1 MVCQLPHAQPAV
13 YGKSG
18 HKALYLGDYDRQTYD
33 CMFQGSDRQPTSL
46 FLVDAARGRQVVTA
60 RDFEKLAGESTLLA
74 ACTRTGTDRHLMRAG
89 HDSDTLIRLSA

>member
-1 MVCQLPHAQPAV
+1 MPHALPAV

-18 HKALYLGDYDRQTYD
+18 HRALYLGDFERQTYD
-33 CMFQGSDRQPTSL
+33 FLLQDSDRHATSL

-74 ACTRTGTDRHLMRAG
+74 ARTRTSSDQHLRRA
-89 HDSDTLIRLSA
+89 SASHA